1 MTTASADLG
10 GPMATRQLA
19 AEHETKKVK
28 RKKGPGEKYNRKEA
42 IAGLL
47 FITPWILGFLVFTVI
62 SMSYSL
68 VLSFTDYDLATNT
81 MDPVGTEN
89 FEQLAQ
95 NPRVLRSL
103 GNTFTFALMAVPIEV
118 SMALLIAMLLN
129 SVHRGAGL
137 FRVIYY
143 LPKMTPAVATAAVF
157 LLLLNGN
164 QGAINKGL
172 DMIGIQGPQWLLDP
186 AWVKPSIVVMSA
198 WSVAG
203 SAVIL
208 LAALQ
213 AVPKELYESAA
224 IDGAGRLSRFRNITL
239 PMISP
244 TLFFIVITLTIAS
257 LQVFDQAYL
266 LFYRDGANSSAP
278 EAALFYGVYLYQQ
291 AFQQFN
297 FGLAAAMA
305 WLLFVIIL
313 LITVVQLKVGER
325 LVYYEGGKR

>member
-1 MTTASADLG
+1 MSTVSEPLVT
-10 GPMATRQLA
+10 PPA
-19 AEHETKKVK
+19 AALVGAEERRK
-28 RKKGPGEKYNRKEA
+28 RTKGPREREKYNKREA
-42 IAGLL
+42 LAGLL
-47 FITPWILGFLVFTVI
+47 FIAPWIIGFVVFTVI
-62 SMSYSL
+62 SMTYSL

-81 MDPVGTEN
+81 MDPVGTAN
-89 FEQLAQ
+89 FQALFE

-103 GNTFTFALMAVPIEV
+103 GNTFTYALMAVPIEV
-118 SMALLIAMLLN
+118 AMALLIAMLLN
-129 SVHRGAGL
+129 SVRRGAGF

-164 QGAINKGL
+164 QGAINKAL
-172 DMIGIQGPQWLLDP
+172 NAIGIQGPQWLLDP
-186 AWVKPSIVVMSA
+186 TWVKPSIVLMSA
-198 WSVAG
+198 WAVAG

-213 AVPKELYESAA
+213 AVPQELYESAS
-224 IDGAGRLSRFRNITL
+224 IDGAGRLSRFVRITL

-266 LFYRDGANSSAP
+266 LFYRDGSNSSAP

-313 LITVVQLKVGER
+313 LITVVQLKVGEK
-325 LVYYEGGKR
+325 LVHYEGGGR